1 MGKSNHSD
9 VPHPMNAWAYTI
21 STAGQLTLNA
31 VVPHKGQAQD
41 WIGKRVIIHPLTD
54 DGQMSE
60 QIADAV
66 IGDICEV
73 TASTDHIRSMDAN
86 ITAGVDQTAK
96 IRIGIRYRITTVD
109 GADAGY
115 VKAVEQ
121 ATQATV
127 PLGPVTITTAAG
139 EVARIHDH
147 AILADSN
154 GVWVLENGQWQP
166 ITNLAEQRRQLL
178 HRVAIVNG
186 KELRAYDPKSDN

>member
-1 MGKSNHSD
+1 MGNENYSD
-9 VPHPMNAWAYTI
+9 GPYAMNAWAFTI
-21 STAGQLTLNA
+21 RAAGPLTLNA
-31 VVPHKGQAQD
+31 VAPHKGQAQD
-41 WIGKRVIIHPLTD
+41 WLGKRVIIHPLTD
-54 DGQMSE
+54 DGQMSP

-73 TASTDHIRSMDAN
+73 TVSTDHIRSMDAN
-86 ITAGVDQTAK
+86 ITAAVDQTAK
-96 IRIGIRYRITTVD
+96 IRIGSRYRITTVD

-115 VKAVEQ
+115 VRAIEQ

-127 PLGPVTITTAAG
+127 PPGPVTITTAAG

-166 ITNLAEQRRQLL
+166 IANLAEQRRQLL